1 MAEPRKLFDTELK
14 VINVGLKL
22 FYEELRRQGV
32 KSAHVSYQPKVKLE
46 KELEEKLK
54 ELL

>member
-1 MAEPRKLFDTELK
+1 MVEPKKLFNTELK

-32 KSAHVSYQPKVKLE
+32 KAVHVSYQPKVKLE
-46 KELEEKLK
+46 KELEAKLE